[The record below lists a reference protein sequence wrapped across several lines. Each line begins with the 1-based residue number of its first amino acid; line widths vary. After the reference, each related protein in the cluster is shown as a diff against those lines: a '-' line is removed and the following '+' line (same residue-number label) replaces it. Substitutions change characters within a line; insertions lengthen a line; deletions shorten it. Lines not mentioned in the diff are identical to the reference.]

1 MYEWMPESM
10 EQSKSVQA
18 FSLDWGFDMGEAATQ
33 EKINECEQ
41 KLELSLPPSYRKFL
55 LKYNGAHLFC
65 SGRGTRSDSC
75 FWWADS
81 GVVVLG
87 TKPLLEYRH
96 FVYDLLDTQEH
107 TFSLLPIAYL
117 GRVNTGDF
125 CALNMAKSIEGENPV
140 IDCDHDYSP
149 SEWEGAVIANS
160 FEEWLKKMFACVIE
174 SKSTPEYWFEDTLSD
189 NSLAQA

>member
-10 EQSKSVQA
+10 EQSRSVFQA

-33 EKINECEQ
+33 AEINECEQ
-41 KLELSLPPSYRKFL
+41 ELGLSLPPSHRKFL
-55 LKYNGAHLFC
+55 LRYNGAHLFC

-75 FWWADS
+75 SWWADS

-96 FVYDLLDTQEH
+96 FVYDLLDTQEY
-107 TFSLLPIAYL
+107 SSPLPVPIAYL

-125 CALNMAKSIEGENPV
+125 CALNMAKSIEGENP
-140 IDCDHDYSP
+140 I
-149 SEWEGAVIANS
+149 
-160 FEEWLKKMFACVIE
+160 
-174 SKSTPEYWFEDTLSD
+174 FEDTLSD